1 MDQETK
7 CSTEGEE
14 KILPAMTSWVVA
26 PMAQSTE
33 EEKKKEKKDRQIE
46 PNGNFKICVSKD
58 NFSKVKRQLREWG
71 KYLQIM

>member
-14 KILPAMTSWVVA
+14 KDSTHQCFLASWH
-26 PMAQSTE
+26 QWHSQQ
-33 EEKKKEKKDRQIE
+33 KKKKGGGGNRQVE

-58 NFSKVKRQLREWG
+58 NFSKVKRQLREWE

>member
-1 MDQETK
+1 MLS
-7 CSTEGEE
+7 C
-14 KILPAMTSWVVA
+14 IMA

-33 EEKKKEKKDRQIE
+33 EKKEVGGNRQVE

-58 NFSKVKRQLREWG
+58 NFSKVKRQLREWE

>member
-1 MDQETK
+1 MLS
-7 CSTEGEE
+7 C
-14 KILPAMTSWVVA
+14 IMA

-33 EEKKKEKKDRQIE
+33 EKKGVGGNRQVE

-58 NFSKVKRQLREWG
+58 NFSKVKRQLREWE